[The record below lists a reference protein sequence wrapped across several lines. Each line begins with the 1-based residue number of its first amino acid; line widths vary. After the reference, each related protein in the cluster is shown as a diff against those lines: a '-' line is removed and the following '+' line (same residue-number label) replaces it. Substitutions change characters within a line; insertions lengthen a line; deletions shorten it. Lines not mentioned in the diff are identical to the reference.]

1 MKKISIFLVVILLM
15 NVIGPLKV
23 LADEQPIK
31 VSING
36 KLIEFDV
43 PPTIIN
49 GRTLVPVRA
58 IFELF
63 FLDVEWD
70 GKTQTINAYDKYG
83 NKIKMRINDKI
94 AYVNGMKYELDV
106 PPTIING
113 RTLVPVRFIAENFNT
128 IVNWDGET
136 RTVKMV
142 TRRIIN
148 PKPLYVEPSQLYM
161 PEQLEKLVEETECSQ
176 EVMKFRTTPNKAR
189 EELIKAMGNDVKKY
203 EGKYFDIYYH
213 DDETGNEMLNY
224 VKGHMDKIYMM
235 LADLYQQQPPVEV
248 YFIYEDEYSKLRKIR
263 DRYSEHKVQRF
274 VYPYTRNKEGNTIE
288 SLIHE
293 IDHIFFKYANGSWN
307 WTVSSW
313 IPFIEEAN
321 VKLISSMY
329 LHRNYDGKAD
339 YWDLYS
345 PSDFKSV
352 KEFDDISI
360 LKAYKIAWQENST
373 KESTRVAIQF
383 FHYLFDKYGMEKY
396 KLMLRTVGS
405 KGQKNF
411 KQRLEE
417 IYGKSIEELNKEFVE
432 FIKGLPYL

>member
-1 MKKISIFLVVILLM
+1 MKKISVFLVVILLI

-36 KLIEFDV
+36 KLVEFDV

-58 IFELF
+58 IFETF
-63 FLDVEWD
+63 FMNVEWN
-70 GKTQTINAYDKYG
+70 GETKTIDAY
-83 NKIKMRINDKI
+83 NKDNEIKMTIDNKI
-94 AYVNGMKYELDV
+94 AYINGKKYELDV

-113 RTLVPVRFIAENFNT
+113 RTLVPIRFIAESLGAK
-128 IVNWDGET
+128 VDWDGKT
-136 RTVKMV
+136 RTVK
-142 TRRIIN
+142 IIAN
-148 PKPLYVEPSQLYM
+148 KRVNNKLLHVDPSLIYTS
-161 PEQLEKLVEETECSQ
+161 EQLEKLVEETECSQ

-248 YFIYEDEYSKLRKIR
+248 YLIYEEEYSKLRKIR
-263 DRYSEHKVQRF
+263 DKYDKYGLERF

-293 IDHIFFKYANGSWN
+293 IDHIFFKYANDSWI
-307 WTVSSW
+307 WTVDHW
-313 IPFIEEAN
+313 IPFVEESN
-321 VKLISSMY
+321 MRLVSSLY
-329 LHRNYDGKAD
+329 LEDNYDGKVDCWSMFRLSD
-339 YWDLYS
+339 YN
-345 PSDFKSV
+345 FV
-352 KEFDDISI
+352 KQFDNISI
-360 LKAYKIAWQENST
+360 EEASKIAWQ
-373 KESTRVAIQF
+373 KEDETRKAQFTAIQF
-383 FHYLFDKYGMEKY
+383 FHYLFEKYGIEKY
-396 KLMLRTVGS
+396 KLMLRTIGS
-405 KGQKNF
+405 KGRTNF

-432 FIKGLPYL
+432 FIKGLPY